1 MVLLDATTLL
11 LFLSPTA
18 AVPIDPLTNLPI
30 EHAYK
35 RVEHLVKTLEAKRTR
50 ILIPTPAMS
59 EVLVRAGNAGK
70 AYVQRIER
78 SSIFR
83 FVSFDMRAAIEVAL
97 MTKDAL
103 DSGNKRGEADGTWA
117 KIKYDRQ
124 IVAIAK
130 VNGVEAIYSDDS
142 NVISFAARH
151 DIPVIRLCECP
162 IPIDALQGNLSLGE
176 QNAEQLPKGR
186 A

>member
-11 LFLSPTA
+11 LFLSPSA
-18 AVPIDPLTNLPI
+18 AVPIDPLTQLPV

-35 RVEHLVKTLEAKRTR
+35 RVEHLVKTLETRRTR

-59 EVLVRAGNAGK
+59 EVLVRAGNAGQ

-78 SSIFR
+78 SSVFR
-83 FVSFDMRAAIEVAL
+83 FVSFDMRAAVEVAL

-130 VNGVEAIYSDDS
+130 VHSVEAIYSDDS
-142 NVISFAARH
+142 NVISFATRH
-151 DIPVIRLCECP
+151 DILVIRLHECP
-162 IPIDALQGNLSLGE
+162 IPIDALQGSLPLGE
-176 QNAEQLPKGR
+176 RDAGQTPKTR